1 MEKIKFVTDSAS
13 DITLDEEK
21 RYGIR
26 VMNYKITL
34 GDKGY
39 VSRIDISNREFYDLL
54 GRNPELPKTSQIY
67 VHEFVELYEE
77 LYNDGYTHVL
87 MTLINREAT
96 ATVSNAEAAAEAFYA
111 DHPDA
116 AKLMQIKIIDSRTY
130 CCGYGYPVIE
140 GVKMADRG
148 VAFDDIVI
156 FIENWLR
163 HLVIYF
169 APYTLKYAKKSG
181 RIPSA
186 LAVTGEALGIKP
198 IMRIYNS
205 KIETAGTVRGEKKI
219 IQKLVEC
226 ADKEIIRGTPYIT
239 GCGQNYEDILTL
251 NRELT
256 MKIGYPPVK
265 SLDLGP
271 IITAHAGPKVLG
283 FAIQSRFTK

>member
-26 VMNYKITL
+26 VINYKITL
-34 GDKGY
+34 GNKGY
-39 VSRIDISNREFYDLL
+39 VSRIDVSNREFYDLL
-54 GRNPELPKTSQIY
+54 ERNSELPKTSQIY
-67 VHEFVELYEE
+67 VYEFLELYEE
-77 LYNDGYTHVL
+77 LYNDGYTHVIL
-87 MTLINREAT
+87 TLINKEAT
-96 ATVSNAEAAAEAFYA
+96 ATVSNAEAAAEAFYS

-116 AKLMQIKIIDSRTY
+116 RKFMQIKIIDSRTY
-130 CCGYGYPVIE
+130 SCGYSYPIIE
-140 GVKMADRG
+140 AVKMADRG
-148 VAFDDIVI
+148 VRFDEIVI
-156 FIENWLR
+156 YLENWLR
-163 HLVIYF
+163 HVVIYF

-198 IMRIYNS
+198 VMRIYNGR
-205 KIETAGTVRGEKKI
+205 IETSGTVRGEKKI
-219 IQKLVEC
+219 IQKLVEI
-226 ADKEIIRGTPYIT
+226 ADKEIIRGTPYVT

-256 MKIGYPPVK
+256 MKIGYPPAK

-271 IITAHAGPKVLG
+271 IITAHAGPKALG
-283 FAIQSRFTK
+283 FAIQSKLTK